1 MQKGNKTKVLSS
13 GTLLSALTSVVCMGS
28 MGAMGLAATATATA
42 TATAGMAGM
51 GGAAA
56 GGATHVAFV
65 TQLLRSAGLEA
76 LTQIPDAVLRPLF
89 IALLILGIAGAY
101 LAYRAHRQIG
111 PLILILL
118 ASLILYAGIYIVL
131 SDPLYYLGLAMLLI
145 GTVWN
150 FLSPHSD
157 RTRPWTFYH
166 S

>member
-42 TATAGMAGM
+42 GMAGM
-51 GGAAA
+51 GGAA
-56 GGATHVAFV
+56 HVAFV
-65 TQLLRSAGLEA
+65 TQLLRNAGLGA

-150 FLSPHSD
+150 FLSPHSN
-157 RTRPWTFYH
+157 RTRPTALYH

>member
-1 MQKGNKTKVLSS
+1 MQEGKKTKVLSS

-28 MGAMGLAATATATA
+28 MGAMGLAT

-51 GGAAA
+51 S
-56 GGATHVAFV
+56 GATHVAFV
-65 TQLLRSAGLEA
+65 TQLLQNAGLGV

-101 LAYRAHRQIG
+101 LAYRMHRQIG
-111 PLILILL
+111 PLILTVL
-118 ASLILYAGIYIVL
+118 ASLMLYTGIYIVL

-150 FLSPHSD
+150 FLSH
-157 RTRPWTFYH
+157 RPNRMRPNTLYH